1 MKMPIN
7 KNIFLSFF
15 IIIIVIISCKKTETK
30 SDIDVLRNGNN
41 RDVYSST
48 KLDSAQAIVS
58 ITQQKLQELY
68 DISALYSSGNK
79 NTAIDTL
86 NYNQIQGYFLKK
98 DSSNT
103 KKLLKELDSLKVK
116 NVKVNNLEIQNEIK
130 GKDTLDYASYTVE
143 YKNGDQKVVAKL
155 NKKSQYKLQKSPVK
169 FKKEFKFY
177 FVELDIPKKDS
188 TSVGV
193 TK

>member
-1 MKMPIN
+1 MKLNKIVLIN
-7 KNIFLSFF
+7 LL
-15 IIIIVIISCKKTETK
+15 IVIITLIACKKEQTL
-30 SDIDVLRNGNN
+30 SYIDILRNSNN
-41 RDVYSST
+41 REAFPAT

-103 KKLLKELDSLKVK
+103 KSLLRELDSMNVK
-116 NVKVNNLEIQNEIK
+116 NVKVKNLQIATEIK
-130 GKDTLDYASYTVE
+130 GKDTLDYAIYTVE
-143 YKNGDQKVVAKL
+143 YKNSDQKTIGEL
-155 NKKSQYKLQKSPVK
+155 NKKSQYKLIKSPIN
-169 FKKEFKFY
+169 FKKEFKFF
-177 FVELDIPKKDS
+177 FVEMNAKSKDS
-188 TSVGV
+188 AVAK

>member
-1 MKMPIN
+1 MKQLN
-7 KNIFLSFF
+7 KNLLLTFF
-15 IIIIVIISCKKTETK
+15 FMILALVSCKKEEAL
-30 SDIDVLRNGNN
+30 SDIDLLRNGNN
-41 RDVYSST
+41 EDVYPTT
-48 KLDSAQAIVS
+48 KLDSAQAIAS

-98 DSSNT
+98 DSNNV
-103 KKLLKELDSLKVK
+103 KNLLKELDSLKVRT
-116 NVKVNNLEIQNEIK
+116 VKVKNLEIASEIK
-130 GKDTLDYASYTVE
+130 GKDTMDYALYTVE
-143 YKNGDQKVVAKL
+143 YKNKDQKTIGET
-155 NKKSQYKLQKSPVK
+155 NKKSQYKLLKSPVN

-177 FVELDIPKKDS
+177 FVEMNVQPKDS
-188 TSVGV
+188 VSNGV

>member
-1 MKMPIN
+1 MKLNKIVLIN
-7 KNIFLSFF
+7 LL
-15 IIIIVIISCKKTETK
+15 IVIITLIACKKEQTL
-30 SDIDVLRNGNN
+30 SDIDILRNSNN
-41 RDVYSST
+41 REAFPAT

-103 KKLLKELDSLKVK
+103 KSLLRELDSMKVK
-116 NVKVNNLEIQNEIK
+116 NVKVKNLQIATEIK
-130 GKDTLDYASYTVE
+130 GKDTLDYAIYTVE
-143 YKNGDQKVVAKL
+143 YKNSDQKTIGEL
-155 NKKSQYKLQKSPVK
+155 NKKSQYKLIKSPIN

-177 FVELDIPKKDS
+177 FVEMNAKSKDS
-188 TSVGV
+188 TVAK

>member
-1 MKMPIN
+1 MKLIN
-7 KNIFLSFF
+7 KNLLLAFFF
-15 IIIIVIISCKKTETK
+15 IVLAMVSCKKEQPI
-30 SDIDVLRNGNN
+30 SDIDLLRNGNN
-41 RDVYSST
+41 ADVYPTT
-48 KLDSAQAIVS
+48 KLDSAQAIAS

-98 DSSNT
+98 DSNNV
-103 KKLLKELDSLKVK
+103 KNLLKELDSLQVK
-116 NVKVNNLEIQNEIK
+116 NVKVKNLEIASEIN
-130 GKDTLDYASYTVE
+130 GKDTLDYALYTVE
-143 YKNGDQKVVAKL
+143 FKNRDQKTIGEF
-155 NKKSQYKLQKSPVK
+155 NKKSQYKLLKSPVN

-177 FVELDIPKKDS
+177 FVQMDVKPKDS
-188 TSVGV
+188 ISSGV

>member
-1 MKMPIN
+1 MKLNKIVLIN
-7 KNIFLSFF
+7 LL
-15 IIIIVIISCKKTETK
+15 IVIITLIACKKEQTL
-30 SDIDVLRNGNN
+30 SDIDILRNSNN
-41 RDVYSST
+41 REAFPAA

-103 KKLLKELDSLKVK
+103 KSLLRELDSMKVK
-116 NVKVNNLEIQNEIK
+116 NVKVKNLQIATEIK
-130 GKDTLDYASYTVE
+130 GKDTLDYAIYTVE
-143 YKNGDQKVVAKL
+143 YKNSDQKTIGEL
-155 NKKSQYKLQKSPVK
+155 NKKSQYKLIKSPIN
-169 FKKEFKFY
+169 FKKEFKFF
-177 FVELDIPKKDS
+177 FVEMNAKSKDS
-188 TSVGV
+188 AVAK

>member
-1 MKMPIN
+1 MKQLN
-7 KNIFLSFF
+7 KNLLLTFF
-15 IIIIVIISCKKTETK
+15 FMVLALVSCKKEEAL
-30 SDIDVLRNGNN
+30 SDIDLLRNGNN
-41 RDVYSST
+41 EDVYPTT
-48 KLDSAQAIVS
+48 KLDSAQAIAS

-98 DSSNT
+98 DSNNV
-103 KKLLKELDSLKVK
+103 KNLLKEMDSLKVRT
-116 NVKVNNLEIQNEIK
+116 VKVKNLEIASEIK
-130 GKDTLDYASYTVE
+130 GKDTMDYALYTVE
-143 YKNGDQKVVAKL
+143 YKNKDQKTIGEI
-155 NKKSQYKLQKSPVK
+155 NKKSQYKLLKSPVN

-177 FVELDIPKKDS
+177 FVEMNVQPKDS
-188 TSVGV
+188 VSNGV

>member
-1 MKMPIN
+1 MKLNKIVLIN
-7 KNIFLSFF
+7 LL
-15 IIIIVIISCKKTETK
+15 IVIITLIACKKEQTL
-30 SDIDVLRNGNN
+30 SYIDILRNSNN
-41 RDVYSST
+41 REAFPAT

-103 KKLLKELDSLKVK
+103 KSLLRELDSMNVK
-116 NVKVNNLEIQNEIK
+116 NVKVKNLQIATEIK
-130 GKDTLDYASYTVE
+130 GKDTLDYAIYTVE
-143 YKNGDQKVVAKL
+143 YKNSDQKTIGEL
-155 NKKSQYKLQKSPVK
+155 NKKSQYKLIKSPIN
-169 FKKEFKFY
+169 FKKEFKFF
-177 FVELDIPKKDS
+177 FVEMNAKSKDS
-188 TSVGV
+188 TVAK

>member
-1 MKMPIN
+1 MKLNKIVLIN
-7 KNIFLSFF
+7 LL
-15 IIIIVIISCKKTETK
+15 IVIITLIACKKEQTL
-30 SDIDVLRNGNN
+30 SDIDILRNSNN
-41 RDVYSST
+41 REAFPAT

-103 KKLLKELDSLKVK
+103 KSLLRELDSMNVK
-116 NVKVNNLEIQNEIK
+116 NVKVKNLQIATEIK
-130 GKDTLDYASYTVE
+130 GKDTLDYAIYTVE
-143 YKNGDQKVVAKL
+143 YKNSDQKTIGEL
-155 NKKSQYKLQKSPVK
+155 NKKSQYKLIKSPIN

-177 FVELDIPKKDS
+177 FVEMNAKSKDS
-188 TSVGV
+188 TVAK